1 MRRTLAALRR
11 CVCCRIKRE
20 NGVNR
25 SKINAVTLGGRI
37 DRLRTRMGLSIEAL
51 ACRSDLNKNTVNR
64 IVRGVGQPHLGTFF
78 KLCSAL
84 DVSPGDLMEAAP
96 ESYRVMRRLNRVD
109 EATEE
114 RRPGVRLSFPRDT
127 LPGSQLNCEVI
138 EIASSGPP
146 ESHPGEELL
155 VCLSG
160 RVGIHIGGLHEELNP
175 TDAIQF
181 YGTESHRYYNADRS
195 DPVAVA
201 LSIRT

>member
-1 MRRTLAALRR
+1 M
-11 CVCCRIKRE
+11 
-20 NGVNR
+20 NR
-25 SKINAVTLGGRI
+25 SNMNAVTLGGRI
-37 DRLRTRMGLSIEAL
+37 DRLRNSLGLTIEEL
-51 ACRSDLNKNTVNR
+51 AYRSDLNKNTVNR

-84 DVSPGDLMEAAP
+84 DVSPGDLMEATP
-96 ESYRVMRRLNRVD
+96 ESYRVMRQLD
-109 EATEE
+109 QIDATTEE
-114 RRPGVRLSFPRDT
+114 RRPGVRMGYLKDK

-138 EIASSGPP
+138 EIISSGQL

-160 RVGIHIGGLHEELNP
+160 RVGIHIGDLHEELDV

-181 YGTESHRYYNADRS
+181 YGTESHRYYNAGKS
-195 DPVAVA
+195 DTASVA